1 MNAVKDVQD
10 NSTKALEYPAVDAQY
25 AMGEHELGLPS
36 ESSSGQLS
44 NECCIPRR
52 QFEFIKR

>member
-44 NECCIPRR
+44 SECCIPRG